1 MPHRRAQQRERI
13 QDALRVLL
21 AAGGPFSAIVL
32 RYTEISPSDLDLIFQ
47 LALMVIPPF
56 GAWVWGLY
64 LHSIENKVEVI
75 AEQPPA
81 VQREALN
88 KVSDTAKVLIA
99 QAVPNVATVVIKNE
113 ANGNLGDLASS
124 EEHRDIVYESQNRI
138 DVEAGVRATAMP
150 IKQTETVRI
159 DKRDNP

>member
-32 RYTEISPSDLDLIFQ
+32 RYTELRPGDLGWIFQ
-47 LALMVIPPF
+47 LARRVTPPF

-99 QAVPNVATVVIKNE
+99 QR
-113 ANGNLGDLASS
+113 S
-124 EEHRDIVYESQNRI
+124 EE
-138 DVEAGVRATAMP
+138 
-150 IKQTETVRI
+150 
-159 DKRDNP
+159 